1 MSSRQFNTD
10 NGRTNGRLLPAFL
23 TILWIRLLMR
33 SALSLWAEDT
43 MSQSRGMKKRLLSL
57 AGVVA
62 SVAACT
68 QGSEA
73 VALSQKSGQGT
84 SAGAFSGWVGK
95 YDVKSSLCSV
105 PETGESCADDFDD
118 CLSIRR
124 GPDGYHVELRSTQ
137 AEQHVC
143 AFDLTMKESN
153 ERLTFESEFGPVAI
167 VQEDEALQISSAG
180 IDPTALGL
188 GFCGAHAD
196 IDGLRFPL
204 SAKREI
210 RGGCSLDAQH

>member
-1 MSSRQFNTD
+1 MSRSAGMR
-10 NGRTNGRLLPAFL
+10 RRLLV
-23 TILWIRLLMR
+23 
-33 SALSLWAEDT
+33 
-43 MSQSRGMKKRLLSL
+43 G
-57 AGVVA
+57 
-62 SVAACT
+62 
-68 QGSEA
+68 A
-73 VALSQKSGQGT
+73 VALVAASAQGPGAVDVPEKNGR
-84 SAGAFSGWVGK
+84 SAYAGAFATWLGK

-124 GPDGYHVELRSTQ
+124 GLDGYHVELRSTQ

-143 AFDLTMKESN
+143 AFDLTMKGSN

-196 IDGLRFPL
+196 IDRLRFPL

>member
-1 MSSRQFNTD
+1 MNA
-10 NGRTNGRLLPAFL
+10 PAKSKA
-23 TILWIRLLMR
+23 I
-33 SALSLWAEDT
+33 
-43 MSQSRGMKKRLLSL
+43 
-57 AGVVA
+57 VA
-62 SVAACT
+62 SRFGYPFKDKQEREITDPQALYEGLSFV
-68 QGSEA
+68 QGGHY
-73 VALSQKSGQGT
+73 LL
-84 SAGAFSGWVGK
+84 GAHG
-95 YDVKSSLCSV
+95 
-105 PETGESCADDFDD
+105 FDD

-124 GPDGYHVELRSTQ
+124 GLDGYHVELRSTQ

-143 AFDLTMKESN
+143 AFDLTMKGSN

-196 IDGLRFPL
+196 IDRLRFPL